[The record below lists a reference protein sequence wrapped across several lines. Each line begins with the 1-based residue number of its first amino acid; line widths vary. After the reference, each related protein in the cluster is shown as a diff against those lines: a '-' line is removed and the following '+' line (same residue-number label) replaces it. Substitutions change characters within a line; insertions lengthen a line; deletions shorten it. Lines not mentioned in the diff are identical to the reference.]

1 MKSHKALGKGLR
13 ALISDEDVTSS
24 TTTPVPE
31 IVHLDIELIDPN
43 PFQPRQIFNDEAI
56 EDLKNSILKQGLLQP
71 VVVRPAGTRFQLILG
86 ERRLRATRAAGMTTI
101 AAQVRVVESSEEM
114 LELAILENVHRED
127 LTPIELAQAIVRLQQ
142 QYGLTQEAVAEK
154 MGMSRAHIANLVRLL
169 KLPERIQTALTEGKL
184 TMGHARA
191 LLSVVDEGQ
200 QLDLFERFLVDGKV
214 TVRTAEALTRKK
226 KVPTKA
232 EAATM
237 KAADS
242 REARAIAQ
250 VENSLSRQLATRVRI
265 KPKGRGGTIEI
276 TYYTLD
282 DLNRLL
288 ELVDR

>member
-142 QYGLTQEAVAEK
+142 QYSLTQEAVAEK